1 MLYVTPPINTF
12 SLYSIT
18 VNSELA
24 HLWIRLLKSTQNKR
38 NGKKKNQSIYSILYF
53 DPRKVWV
60 CFRKKRKET
69 CNHNKA
75 NTMQSFIIIFNNG
88 LQAAL

>member
-12 SLYSIT
+12 SLCLIT

-24 HLWIRLLKSTQNKR
+24 HLWIRLLKSLHRIKEMER
-38 NGKKKNQSIYSILYF
+38 KKYQSLYSNLYF
-53 DPRKVWV
+53 DPGKVRV
-60 CFRKKRKET
+60 CLKNKGKKYT

-75 NTMQSFIIIFNNG
+75 
-88 LQAAL
+88 